1 MSLKKFSSSLIFLS
15 LIIFSG
21 LLFQSC
27 ESNDSPTTNNT
38 PASTVPVPQ
47 SPENNSTVSTL
58 TPLFNWAGVNVAET
72 YKLQVSEN
80 NTFTS
85 IVLDVDGITSTFFS
99 SVGSSLQDSTTYY
112 WRVKGLN
119 TSDTTDWSIVYGFAI
134 SLESINPTTKVL
146 VELFTNTSCIPCVE
160 ANQYLDGINSNLGV
174 TINDPNVLILRVHT
188 TLYAGDPFYLYNTA
202 DNNARMIVYP
212 GTPTSNP
219 RGYLLGAFMNN
230 YSSSAW
236 TNVLNQKLSETRSF
250 AVNLTNVY
258 DSVSRNGNITVKIK
272 QVSGPTYNDLVY
284 HIALSESEIQYNA
297 PNGETEFENTFRDLV
312 TPPSGQPMN
321 IATGQTNSYDHT
333 YTVDSAIDQD
343 HAYITVFAQRTTA
356 VSGIREVM
364 GAERVKIK

>member
-1 MSLKKFSSSLIFLS
+1 MSVKKFLSSFIFIS

-58 TPLFNWAGVNVAET
+58 TPSFNWAGVNAAES
-72 YKLQVSEN
+72 YILQVSEN

-85 IVLDVDGITSTFFS
+85 IVLDISGITTTFYSNTGST
-99 SVGSSLQDSTTYY
+99 LQDSTTYY
-112 WRVKGLN
+112 WRVKGVN
-119 TSDTTDWSIVYGFAI
+119 TADSTDWSIVYGFAV

-188 TLYAGDPFYLYNTA
+188 TLYAGDPFYLYNTT
-202 DNNARMIVYP
+202 DNNARMMVYP

-236 TNVLNQKLSETRSF
+236 TNVLNQKLAETRSF
-250 AVNLTNVY
+250 AVNLNNVY

-284 HIALSESEIQYNA
+284 HVALSESEIQYNA
-297 PNGETEFENTFRDLV
+297 PNGETEFENTFRDLI
-312 TPPSGQPMN
+312 TPPSGQTMN
-321 IATGQTNSYDHT
+321 IATGQTNSYDHS
-333 YTVDSAIDQD
+333 YSVDSAIDQD

-356 VSGIREVM
+356 VSGIREVL
-364 GAERVKIK
+364 GVERVKIK